1 MSRSTVRESAAV
13 LAQAGNFT
21 DACTLLKGVLL
32 DYPEDEAVRRDL
44 ATLYRQRG
52 LPDQAGRW
60 GAAIPGWATD
70 LELDRFARLAARD
83 HADRHGIGELMVVTA
98 DSELSADAASV
109 LELAI
114 EYHRTAH
121 RRAADAPDF
130 DGIRLIAWG
139 ILLIVNLIGFV
150 VIFFLT
156 VFDVDT
162 ATQSARVFA
171 VVSAT
176 ATGLVLG
183 ALGVAA
189 TLEAKPARAVVWFVA
204 ALSLLV
210 GSPVVAVLTG
220 LTFSWER

>member
-70 LELDRFARLAARD
+70 VELDRFARLAARD

-98 DSELSADAASV
+98 DSELTADAASV

-114 EYHRTAH
+114 EYRRTAH
-121 RRAADAPDF
+121 RPAADAP

-162 ATQSARVFA
+162 ATESARVFA
-171 VVSAT
+171 VVSAM

-183 ALGVAA
+183 VLGVAA
-189 TLEAKPARAVVWFVA
+189 TLEARPARAVVWFVA

-210 GSPVVAVLTG
+210 ISPVVAVLTG